1 MLNKVILLAE
11 DDLLLRGI
19 MKELLEN
26 DYIVEVANDAKET
39 LEKLRQLKKLDLIVL
54 DIMMPLAGAFDD
66 SEGGMNAGIRILEFI
81 RAESSPERLRKLPV
95 LCYTVRASENK
106 IRTRLEELGV
116 SSIIA
121 KGDQTPEEIIAEIKK
136 LTKDID

>member
-1 MLNKVILLAE
+1 LKKVILLAE

-39 LEKLRQLKKLDLIVL
+39 LEKLRELEKLDLIVL
-54 DIMMPLAGAFDD
+54 DIMMPLAGVFEDPA
-66 SEGGMNAGIRILEFI
+66 GGMNAGIRTLEFI
-81 RAESSPERLRKLPV
+81 RADSSPERLRKLPV
-95 LCYTVRASENK
+95 LCYSVRASEKK
-106 IRTRLEELGV
+106 IASRLEELGV
-116 SSIIA
+116 NAIMT
-121 KGDQTPEEIIAEIKK
+121 KGAQTPEEIIAEIKK